1 MICKQSES
9 IKPGPHLEAF
19 LSQPKYCAYAPC
31 PCPCLQPARKFAA
44 CMCNGATNHAT
55 GSEASTAKSQSEGQR
70 RRSPNLGVWFTMA
83 ATWQAAVQF
92 PRRTIKAMTTR
103 QRLKAMALLQPRDN
117 RRKIVTFVRLYQPQ
131 QGDDSEQNEQLHG
144 STAPDNQQPIV
155 NLTRGQNNFCEKC
168 QHLSLLFP
176 FMQ

>member
-1 MICKQSES
+1 
-9 IKPGPHLEAF
+9 
-19 LSQPKYCAYAPC
+19 
-31 PCPCLQPARKFAA
+31 
-44 CMCNGATNHAT
+44 
-55 GSEASTAKSQSEGQR
+55 
-70 RRSPNLGVWFTMA
+70 MA

-131 QGDDSEQNEQLHG
+131 QGDDSEQNEQLHS

-155 NLTRGQNNFCEKC
+155 NLTRGKTTFVKSVNTFRYYFHSCNKILFVARSLPLAVNEIQA
-168 QHLSLLFP
+168 LSVYEFTLASITLLVLAAGLSSFSHIRNGD
-176 FMQ
+176 